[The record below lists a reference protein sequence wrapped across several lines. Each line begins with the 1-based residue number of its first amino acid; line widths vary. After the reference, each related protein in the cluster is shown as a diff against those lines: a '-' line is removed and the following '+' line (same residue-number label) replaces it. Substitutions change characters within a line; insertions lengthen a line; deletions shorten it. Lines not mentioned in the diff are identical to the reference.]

1 MSMCYGMDLSEA
13 FIVTATMIY
22 NKLQPP
28 FSMNRFTGMLM
39 VGSSWGQMM
48 MCAVPPDEFW
58 GINLRYL
65 NYLVPL
71 AAALG
76 EFCFY

>member
-1 MSMCYGMDLSEA
+1 MNYKIS
-13 FIVTATMIY
+13 Y

-39 VGSSWGQMM
+39 VGYSWGQMM

-76 EFCFY
+76 EHCFKCLYRKIEYK